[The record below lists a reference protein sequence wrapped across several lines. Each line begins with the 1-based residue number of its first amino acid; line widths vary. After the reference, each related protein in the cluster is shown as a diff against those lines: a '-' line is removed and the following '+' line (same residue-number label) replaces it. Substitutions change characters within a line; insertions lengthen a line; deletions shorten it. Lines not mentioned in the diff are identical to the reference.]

1 MKFSTFKRIHL
12 RGVTQNLKVIKV
24 KGQEEESPVY
34 NVTLA
39 LQKVYNVAFALIK
52 KKTRK
57 VTLTFVVAD
66 VAKHHIRRQQRNA
79 CILPRGRIRT
89 EIFCDVGRHCYGL
102 QERAEEAEVEVDE
115 EQKENEKTGV
125 E

>member
-1 MKFSTFKRIHL
+1 MKFSISKRIHL
-12 RGVTQNLKVIKV
+12 RGVTQNLKVIKI
-24 KGQEEESPVY
+24 KGQEESPVY
-34 NVTLA
+34 DVTLA
-39 LQKVYNVAFALIK
+39 LHKIYNVAFAFIK

-102 QERAEEAEVEVDE
+102 QERAEEAEMEVDE

>member
-1 MKFSTFKRIHL
+1 MKFLVSKRIHL
-12 RGVTQNLKVIKV
+12 RGITQNLKVIKV
-24 KGQEEESPVY
+24 KGQEEESPV
-34 NVTLA
+34 LA
-39 LQKVYNVAFALIK
+39 FQKIYNVALALIK

-89 EIFCDVGRHCYGL
+89 EIFCDVGRHCYEL

-115 EQKENEKTGV
+115 EQKENEKIDV